1 MCTRNSNHICHAT
14 RGHVRADIAVSTSPE
29 IRVRVRRVAG
39 WRTRW
44 QMLGSALLHIG
55 DTVACAGCHRASTNI
70 DTRAE
75 SQAESAIAHPACVK
89 IGTPARA
96 RTRTRHGPDIW
107 HGMVYRVP
115 RPLWE
120 QV

>member
-1 MCTRNSNHICHAT
+1 MYARNSNHICRAA
-14 RGHVRADIAVSTSPE
+14 RGHVRVDIAVSTSPE
-29 IRVRVRRVAG
+29 IRVRVLRVAG

-44 QMLGSALLHIG
+44 QMLASALPHIG
-55 DTVACAGCHRASTNI
+55 HAVAYAGCHRASTNI
-70 DTRAE
+70 DTRAG

-89 IGTPARA
+89 IGMPARA
-96 RTRTRHGPDIW
+96 RTRTRHGQDIW
-107 HGMVYRVP
+107 HGMVYHAL